1 MTAHL
6 IEWGGQPLAT
16 LIKSSDGDYIVPPV
30 VIDPN
35 GAILVGE
42 ELLMAIV
49 ESGVT
54 IKHPVILGCTP
65 ERLAE
70 IDQRLARVSE
80 DLGVAIDTGD
90 HEAIILADLER
101 RLEES

>member
-1 MTAHL
+1 MTAHM
-6 IEWGGQPLAT
+6 IEWGGEPLAT
-16 LIKSSDGDYIVPPV
+16 LIQSPDGDYFVPPI

-35 GAILVGE
+35 GAILVGV

-54 IKHPVILGCTP
+54 IKHPVVQGCTP
-65 ERLAE
+65 EQLAE

-80 DLGVAIDTGD
+80 DLGVPLDTGD
-90 HEAIILADLER
+90 HEAILLADLER